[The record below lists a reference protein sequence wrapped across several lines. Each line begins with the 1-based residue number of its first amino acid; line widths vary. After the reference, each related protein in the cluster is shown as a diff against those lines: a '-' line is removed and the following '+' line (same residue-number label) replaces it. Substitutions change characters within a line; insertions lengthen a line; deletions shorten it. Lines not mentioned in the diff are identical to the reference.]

1 MATIGYGDWSLYAT
15 YGLSDVFNEGSAPKV
30 RGVNAGI
37 LLSF

>member
-1 MATIGYGDWSLYAT
+1 MT
-15 YGLSDVFNEGSAPKV
+15 YGLSDVFNEGAAPKV